1 MKSLTLL
8 ILAML
13 CLNFCHAQKQP
24 TLFINMG
31 KSLADKDFNQALQ
44 GITKPTTFSID
55 RSITSFVSIGGYLAH
70 KKLLPTV
77 NNQNEKIIGSD
88 TSFGLRG
95 HFLFAKRARI
105 SMYLGGMIGVQLI
118 KLKKEALA
126 ADLELGH
133 TAKKW
138 QGKGISTLQIGC
150 RYFPKTWFGY
160 FVELGF
166 GNEPATIGI
175 SIKI

>member
-1 MKSLTLL
+1 MKPLTLL
-8 ILAML
+8 ILTTL
-13 CLNFCHAQKQP
+13 CLNFCQAQQQP

-31 KSLADKDFNQALQ
+31 KSLADKDLNQALQ
-44 GITKPTTFSID
+44 GINKPTTFSID
-55 RSITSFVSIGGYLAH
+55 RSITSFLSFGGYLAH
-70 KKLLPTV
+70 KKLMPITG
-77 NNQNEKIIGSD
+77 NSSKIIGSD

-95 HFLFAKRARI
+95 HFLLAKRTRI
-105 SMYLGGMIGVQLI
+105 SMYMGGMVGVQLI
-118 KLKKEALA
+118 KLKKEALSV
-126 ADLELGH
+126 DLELDQA
-133 TAKKW
+133 AKKW

-160 FVELGF
+160 FIELGF